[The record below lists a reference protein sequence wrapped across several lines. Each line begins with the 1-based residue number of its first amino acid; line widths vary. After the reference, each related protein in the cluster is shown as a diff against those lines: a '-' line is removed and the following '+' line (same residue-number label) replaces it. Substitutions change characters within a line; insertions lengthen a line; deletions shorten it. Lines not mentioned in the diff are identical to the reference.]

1 MKCKS
6 MLAALALMLTNGAA
20 NVYAADANNLPQ
32 YDSVAFCNT
41 TSSIIVISEDFK
53 EQAIESCMEK
63 EKQAPDQIRRLA
75 PFVEAATLK
84 SCENAGKM
92 YGGGSYQGIAGC
104 LLLTLMQPILDGKIE
119 LSFPKRTRG

>member
-63 EKQAPDQIRRLA
+63 EKQAPDQIRRA
-75 PFVEAATLK
+75 EAF
-84 SCENAGKM
+84 
-92 YGGGSYQGIAGC
+92 GIATAR
-104 LLLTLMQPILDGKIE
+104 LEANKTRVIE
-119 LSFPKRTRG
+119 LAERLVINGRVDASEFLQFMNG